1 MLVEYANTNQNH
13 TNYRGY
19 GTGPPKGPKRYKSD
33 EELVTPKRGLFLG
46 GGSCASQAYY
56 AIRLVATHIIGW
68 SVLITVATLYGIG
81 MALVKDDN
89 ERFAIGLY
97 GSLLLLHLSVQ
108 AFFAALEHL
117 HAKRNQP
124 PSDYATKAPSK
135 IALQISAYQE
145 DPDYLRECLIGITK
159 LEYPRSKL
167 KVLLCIDGNGD
178 DSEYMVEIFEKV
190 MRDAGLSPVFFRW
203 DYNYHEL
210 PEGVDNDKNGVN
222 LLEKMIADNQYICLM
237 QQWGGKREVM

>member
-1 MLVEYANTNQNH
+1 ME
-13 TNYRGY
+13 
-19 GTGPPKGPKRYKSD
+19 
-33 EELVTPKRGLFLG
+33 
-46 GGSCASQAYY
+46 
-56 AIRLVATHIIGW
+56 RLT
-68 SVLITVATLYGIG
+68 SL
-81 MALVKDDN
+81 KDDN

-145 DPDYLRECLIGITK
+145 DPDYLRECLIGITR

-210 PEGVDNDKNGVN
+210 PEGVDNARNGVN